1 MKINRRQILKSLATA
16 PIGLSAPWVHAQR
29 PEKVRL
35 SWLPIMQTT
44 PLYVALQDRLFEKA
58 GLEVEVVQFQN
69 PNLIIDSLA
78 ANQADA
84 GAPGAAAGITILAE
98 SRYPGTF
105 KVFGLQGGTNKGQKR
120 INDGLI
126 VKNGSSIK
134 SFKDLQGK
142 TMGHLPGIQW
152 RTISRHMLRANGL
165 DPDKDI
171 RLQEIAVGLQV
182 PSVVAGSVDATLSL
196 EPVGSIAVATGAATV
211 AMVNPCASVI
221 ADPFYSG
228 VSVLT
233 TKFVKER
240 PKAARALVNA
250 LGEATRIANTEF
262 NRVRPYFAK
271 YTAIKGDDVRVVAQP
286 YLRAWDELNSTDI
299 ASYQSLV
306 DIFHK
311 EGVLKERIDVRN
323 VLLKPSDLA

>member
-1 MKINRRQILKSLATA
+1 MKLNRRHVLQSAAVLSAS
-16 PIGLSAPWVHAQR
+16 LSAPWVRAQR
-29 PEKVRL
+29 LEKVKL

-58 GLEVEVVQFQN
+58 GLEVEIVQFQN
-69 PNLIIDSLA
+69 PNQIIDSLV

-105 KVFGLQGGTNKGQKR
+105 KVFGLQGGTIKGQR
-120 INDGLI
+120 LNDALI
-126 VKNGSSIK
+126 VKSGSGIR
-134 SFKDLQGK
+134 SFQDLKGRS
-142 TMGHLPGIQW
+142 MGHLPGIQW

-165 DPDKDI
+165 DPDKDV

-182 PSVVAGSVDATLSL
+182 PSVVAGSIDATLSL
-196 EPVGSIAVATGAATV
+196 EPVGSIAVASGAATR
-211 AMVNPCASVI
+211 ALSNPCASVI

-240 PKAARALVNA
+240 PKAARALVGA
-250 LGEATRIANTEF
+250 LDQATRLANTEF
-262 NRVRPYFAK
+262 DRVRPYFAK
-271 YTAIKGDDVRVVAQP
+271 YTAIKGDDVRIVAQP
-286 YLRAWDELNSTDI
+286 YLRAWNELGDTDI
-299 ASYQSLV
+299 ASYQALV
-306 DIFHK
+306 DVFHK
-311 EGVLKERIDVRN
+311 EGVLKERIDVRT
-323 VLLKPSDLA
+323 VLLKPSDFA

>member
-1 MKINRRQILKSLATA
+1 MKLNRRHVLQSAAALSAS
-16 PIGLSAPWVHAQR
+16 LSAPWVRAQR
-29 PEKVRL
+29 PEKVKL

-58 GLEVEVVQFQN
+58 GLEVEIVQFQN
-69 PNLIIDSLA
+69 PNQIIDSLV

-105 KVFGLQGGTNKGQKR
+105 KVFGLQGGTIKGQR
-120 INDGLI
+120 LNDALI
-126 VKNGSSIK
+126 VKNGSAIR
-134 SFKDLQGK
+134 SFQDLKGRS
-142 TMGHLPGIQW
+142 MGHLPGIQW

-165 DPDKDI
+165 DPDKDV

-182 PSVVAGSVDATLSL
+182 PSVVAGSIDATLSL
-196 EPVGSIAVATGAATV
+196 EPVGSIAVASGAATR
-211 AMVNPCASVI
+211 ALSNPCASVI

-240 PKAARALVNA
+240 PKAARALVSA
-250 LGEATRIANTEF
+250 LDQATRLANTEF
-262 NRVRPYFAK
+262 DRVRPYFAK
-271 YTAIKGDDVRVVAQP
+271 YTAIKGDDVRIVAQP
-286 YLRAWDELNSTDI
+286 YLRAWNELGDTDI
-299 ASYQSLV
+299 ASYQALV
-306 DIFHK
+306 DVFHK
-311 EGVLKERIDVRN
+311 EGVLKERVDVRT
-323 VLLKPSDLA
+323 VLLKPSDFA